1 MLFEI
6 NGCSWYIDEVSQEE
20 IRKEIVKRAKKEME
34 EEPEKGVYFGI
45 TYCDTQVIFLDKSL
59 PEDRKKNTLYHEL
72 THCYI
77 NSYITHCEKTY
88 TEEDV
93 CDIMAN
99 SHDIIHKIVKD
110 YFMVDNDKK

>member
-1 MLFEI
+1 M
-6 NGCSWYIDEVSQEE
+6 NGCNWYIQEASQKQIKEE
-20 IRKEIVKRAKKEME
+20 LVTRYKKGME
-34 EEPEKGVYFGI
+34 DEPENGVYFGI
-45 TYCDTQVIFLDKSL
+45 TYHDMNCILLDKDL
-59 PEDRKKNTLYHEL
+59 PEDRKKKTLYHEL

-77 NSYITHCEKTY
+77 GSYITHCSKTY

-93 CDIMAN
+93 CDILSN